1 MSTISAMGVGSGIDI
16 RGLVDQL
23 VAAER
28 KPREMQI
35 ERSETRIKDQMSG
48 LGRLRSALA
57 TFGDAANKLNQASTF
72 RQIETRVTSEGVLS
86 ATGTSTAPLG
96 NYDVNVVH
104 LAQAQRM
111 VTRAD
116 MFSGVTDFSASGTAL
131 GSGEMTFSFEG
142 GGSETITIADGAS
155 SSLNS
160 WAAAINS
167 QSSRLTASVV
177 DDGSGPRM
185 ILTSAE
191 TGQANAVTGI
201 AVNADDPSSLIGNF
215 AATMSGLAQNDTD
228 GGFTLLRQARDAE
241 VQIDGMT
248 VTRSTNE
255 ISNAIDG
262 VTLTLSSTGDSRVI
276 VGEKQGAAR
285 TAVEDF
291 VKAYNTLIGEFSR
304 LGAFDKDSNTAGLL
318 NGDATLRSVQTQLY
332 RIISDPVGPTDSPVR
347 ILADMG
353 ISTEKDGTLK
363 IDDARLT
370 QRLSED
376 REALVSFFTDG
387 DHGLAK
393 RLGGFVDN
401 FTGRDSPINS
411 RNDSLQRQLRGIEDQ
426 RERLDYSMERLEMR
440 LISQFSAMD
449 AMVAQMNQTSD
460 FLSNQMALMQANTRA
475 ARR

>member
-35 ERSETRIKDQMSG
+35 QRSETRIKEQMSG
-48 LGRLRSALA
+48 LGRLKSALA
-57 TFGDAANKLNQASTF
+57 TFGDAASKLNQASTF
-72 RQIETRVTSEGVLS
+72 RQINTRVTNEGVVS
-86 ATGTSTAPLG
+86 ATGTSTAPQG
-96 NYDVNVVH
+96 NYDVNVIN

-111 VTRAD
+111 VTRSD

-131 GSGEMTFSFEG
+131 GSGEMIFSFDG
-142 GGSETITIADGAS
+142 GGSETISIANGS
-155 SSLNS
+155 PSSLND

-185 ILTSAE
+185 ILTSAQ
-191 TGQANAVTGI
+191 TGEANAVTGI
-201 AVNADDPSSLIGNF
+201 AVNNAGGGLIENF
-215 AATMSGLAQNDTD
+215 AADMSGVAQTETN
-228 GGFTLLRQARDAE
+228 GGFTLLRQAQDARVE
-241 VQIDGMT
+241 IDGMA

-255 ISNAIDG
+255 ITNAIDG
-262 VTLTLSSTGDSRVI
+262 VTLTLSSVGESRVI
-276 VGEKQGAAR
+276 VDEKQGAAR

-291 VKAYNTLIGEFSR
+291 VKAYNTLLEEFSR

-318 NGDATLRSVQTQLY
+318 NGDATLRSAQTQLY
-332 RIISDPVGPTDSPVR
+332 RIIGDPVGPTDSPVR

-353 ISTEKDGTLK
+353 IGTEKDGTLK
-363 IDDARLT
+363 IDETRLT

-376 REALVSFFTDG
+376 REALVSFFTD
-387 DHGLAK
+387 DEHGLAK
-393 RLGGFVDN
+393 RLGDFVNN
-401 FTGRDSPINS
+401 FTGNDSPINS
-411 RNDSLQRQLRGIEDQ
+411 RNDSLQKQLKGIEDQ
-426 RERLDYSMERLEMR
+426 RERMDYSMERLEAR

-460 FLSNQMALMQANTRA
+460 FLSNQMSLMQANTRA
-475 ARR
+475 SRR